1 MAKNHQTSESFQRSD
16 MEKKLNEFMTK
27 KFSKIDSISKTN
39 QRKYIKTISRNTVD
53 NIERWLSLKIP
64 TELRNSIFDYIKNE
78 NWHEILESFNDEI
91 SYDTSHIRAKM
102 TSSLSSRHILSDLQ
116 KLSTSSFPDNVI
128 QGTSTFN
135 QITLLGIAVGIA
147 NHAKKSGYKIIVIG
161 FDNRVQS
168 KLFAT
173 IVSDLFLSYGF
184 KTNIF
189 NNLCSTPE
197 LAFSVKKLNADLG
210 IMITASHN
218 DKRFNGIKIISKSS
232 GPPNQKEKKKIN
244 NNIIISQ
251 KNLGAAYNFFK
262 TESGINN
269 SMLTKHSSIKK
280 KSNLI
285 KISNQKITDE
295 FIRYIIKFI
304 SNQSTIRRNIKNL
317 KIGFSAIHGTGYKP
331 ASKLF
336 KKLGIRKPMFISSMI
351 KPDSLFPL
359 FETDQILEP
368 GHDIVY
374 EKIIDEFIKEY
385 GKKQLENL
393 DALLFT
399 DPDSDRIGMICQT
412 PKNEQK
418 VFGKYR
424 FVTGN
429 ELWTVVIWFYLQN
442 LFTKHNLSLNT
453 KNNLFVVKSFVT
465 SDSIKAVCKKF
476 HIKCIDGNVG
486 FPELTNL
493 VQKNL
498 KKNLVNIGIFEESNG
513 FTIAGNPNFKSNILS
528 HILEK
533 DGFLGIVKII
543 ELLAYAKS
551 KNSTFLDILN
561 QLYTKH
567 EIGYFHN
574 FRSQIPENGYFD
586 SVFENPEKDQILLN
600 VEKFTKIAERYS
612 KTKTPLKLGN
622 LSISKVKKYPIAKN
636 MHNTQNKF
644 PFEGIRFFFN
654 SSENHLTIRSSS
666 TESKIRLFIQLKIIP
681 EGRNL
686 LKTKCD
692 AEKISKKI
700 IRDFKK
706 ILQN

>member
-1 MAKNHQTSESFQRSD
+1 MVKKYEMFEPFQRNYI
-16 MEKKLNEFMTK
+16 EKKIIKFLTK
-27 KFSKIDSISKTN
+27 KFSNFHFISNNNKK
-39 QRKYIKTISRNTVD
+39 KYIKSLSIDTASNIEKWLSCDIPMGFRNT
-53 NIERWLSLKIP
+53 I
-64 TELRNSIFDYIKNE
+64 LRSMKNNE
-78 NWHEILESFNDEI
+78 WYEILESFNNEI
-91 SYDTSHIRAKM
+91 FYGTSSIRAKM
-102 TSSLSSRHILSDLQ
+102 VCSLESNQTLKDLKKLSS
-116 KLSTSSFPDNVI
+116 SSFCDDVL
-128 QGTSTFN
+128 QGTNTFN
-135 QITLLGIAVGIA
+135 PVTLLIFAIGLA
-147 NHAKKSGYKIIVIG
+147 NHSKKSRYKRIVIG
-161 FDNRVQS
+161 YDNRIQS
-168 KLFAT
+168 KSFAT
-173 IVSDLFLSYGF
+173 MLCDFFLTFGFRTYLFDHM
-184 KTNIF
+184 
-189 NNLCSTPE
+189 CSSPE
-197 LAFSVKKLNADLG
+197 LVFSIKKLGADLG
-210 IMITASHN
+210 VMITASHN
-218 DKRFNGIKIISKSS
+218 DKRFNGIKVFTKF
-232 GPPNQKEKKKIN
+232 GGQPTYKEKNQIVHAIGN
-244 NNIIISQ
+244 NY
-251 KNLGAAYNFFK
+251 KRNL
-262 TESGINN
+262 E
-269 SMLTKHSSIKK
+269 L
-280 KSNLI
+280 
-285 KISNQKITDE
+285 ISNFLKTREQEKHKLHSNH
-295 FIRYIIKFI
+295 IRINSEEISTKYIEYLFNFI
-304 SNQSTIRRNIKNL
+304 SDIPIVKKNSKKL
-317 KIGFSAIHGTGYKP
+317 KIGFCSINGTGYKP
-331 ASKLF
+331 ASKLL
-336 KKLGIRKPMFISSMI
+336 KKLGISPLYIHSMI
-351 KPDSLFPL
+351 RPDPL
-359 FETDQILEP
+359 FSSFKSNQTLEP
-368 GHDIVY
+368 SNSIVY
-374 EKIIDEFIKEY
+374 QKIISEFVKEY
-385 GKKQLENL
+385 GKKKLETL
-393 DALLFT
+393 DAILFT

-486 FPELTNL
+486 FSELTNL

-498 KKNLVNIGIFEESNG
+498 KKNLVNIGKFEESNG

-543 ELLAYAKS
+543 ELLVYAKS

-622 LSISKVKKYPIAKN
+622 LSISKVKKYPIVKN

>member
-1 MAKNHQTSESFQRSD
+1 MVKKYEVFEPFQRNYV
-16 MEKKLNEFMTK
+16 EKKIIKFLTE
-27 KFSKIDSISKTN
+27 KFSNFHYISNNNKK
-39 QRKYIKTISRNTVD
+39 KYIKSLSIDTASNIEKWLSCDIPMGFRNT
-53 NIERWLSLKIP
+53 I
-64 TELRNSIFDYIKNE
+64 LRSMKNNE
-78 NWHEILESFNDEI
+78 WYEILESFNNEI
-91 SYDTSHIRAKM
+91 FYGTSSIRAKM
-102 TSSLSSRHILSDLQ
+102 VCSLESNQTLKDLKKLSS
-116 KLSTSSFPDNVI
+116 SSFCDDVL
-128 QGTSTFN
+128 QGTNTFN
-135 QITLLGIAVGIA
+135 PVTLLIFAIGLA
-147 NHAKKSGYKIIVIG
+147 NHSKKSRYKRIVIG
-161 FDNRVQS
+161 YDNRIQS
-168 KLFAT
+168 KSFAT
-173 IVSDLFLSYGF
+173 MLCDFFLTFGFRTYLFDHM
-184 KTNIF
+184 
-189 NNLCSTPE
+189 CSSPE
-197 LAFSVKKLNADLG
+197 LVFSIKKLGADLG
-210 IMITASHN
+210 VMITASHN
-218 DKRFNGIKIISKSS
+218 DKRFNGIKVFTKF
-232 GPPNQKEKKKIN
+232 GGQPTYKEKNQIVHAIGN
-244 NNIIISQ
+244 NY
-251 KNLGAAYNFFK
+251 KRNL
-262 TESGINN
+262 E
-269 SMLTKHSSIKK
+269 L
-280 KSNLI
+280 
-285 KISNQKITDE
+285 ISNFLKTREQEKHKLHSNH
-295 FIRYIIKFI
+295 IRINSEEISTKYIEYLFNFI
-304 SNQSTIRRNIKNL
+304 SDIPIVKKNSKKL
-317 KIGFSAIHGTGYKP
+317 KIGFCSINGTGYKP
-331 ASKLF
+331 ASKLL
-336 KKLGIRKPMFISSMI
+336 KKLGISPLYIHSMI
-351 KPDSLFPL
+351 RPDPL
-359 FETDQILEP
+359 FSSFKSNQTLEP
-368 GHDIVY
+368 SNSIVY
-374 EKIIDEFIKEY
+374 QKIISEFVKEY
-385 GKKQLENL
+385 GKKKLETL
-393 DALLFT
+393 DAILFT

-498 KKNLVNIGIFEESNG
+498 KKNLVNIGKFEESNG

-622 LSISKVKKYPIAKN
+622 LSISKVKKYPIVKN

>member
-1 MAKNHQTSESFQRSD
+1 MFEPFQRNYI
-16 MEKKLNEFMTK
+16 EKKIIKFLTE
-27 KFSKIDSISKTN
+27 KFSNFHYISNNNKK
-39 QRKYIKTISRNTVD
+39 KYIKSLSIDTASNIEKWLSCDIPMGFRNT
-53 NIERWLSLKIP
+53 I
-64 TELRNSIFDYIKNE
+64 LRSMKNNE
-78 NWHEILESFNDEI
+78 WYEILESFNNEI
-91 SYDTSHIRAKM
+91 FYGTSSIRAKM
-102 TSSLSSRHILSDLQ
+102 VCSLESNQTLKDLKKLSS
-116 KLSTSSFPDNVI
+116 SSFCDDVL
-128 QGTSTFN
+128 QGTNTFN
-135 QITLLGIAVGIA
+135 PVTLLIFAIGLA
-147 NHAKKSGYKIIVIG
+147 NHSKKSRYKRIVIG
-161 FDNRVQS
+161 YDNRIQS
-168 KLFAT
+168 KSFAT
-173 IVSDLFLSYGF
+173 MLCDFFLTFGFRTYLFDHM
-184 KTNIF
+184 
-189 NNLCSTPE
+189 CSSPE
-197 LAFSVKKLNADLG
+197 LVFSIKKLGADLG
-210 IMITASHN
+210 VMITASHN
-218 DKRFNGIKIISKSS
+218 DKRFNGIKVFTKF
-232 GPPNQKEKKKIN
+232 GGQPTYKEKNQIVHAIGN
-244 NNIIISQ
+244 NY
-251 KNLGAAYNFFK
+251 KRNL
-262 TESGINN
+262 E
-269 SMLTKHSSIKK
+269 L
-280 KSNLI
+280 
-285 KISNQKITDE
+285 ISNFLKTREQEKHKLHSNH
-295 FIRYIIKFI
+295 IRINSEEISTKYIEYLFNFI
-304 SNQSTIRRNIKNL
+304 SDIPIVKKNSKKL
-317 KIGFSAIHGTGYKP
+317 KIGFCSINGTGYKP
-331 ASKLF
+331 ASKLL
-336 KKLGIRKPMFISSMI
+336 KKLGISPLYIHSMI
-351 KPDSLFPL
+351 RPDPL
-359 FETDQILEP
+359 FSSFKSNQTLEP
-368 GHDIVY
+368 SNSIVY
-374 EKIIDEFIKEY
+374 QKIISEFVKEY
-385 GKKQLENL
+385 GKKKLETL
-393 DALLFT
+393 DAILFT

-486 FPELTNL
+486 FSELTNL

-498 KKNLVNIGIFEESNG
+498 KKNLVNIGKFEESNG

-543 ELLAYAKS
+543 ELLVYAKS

-622 LSISKVKKYPIAKN
+622 LSISKVKKYPIVKN

>member
-1 MAKNHQTSESFQRSD
+1 MFEPFQRNYI
-16 MEKKLNEFMTK
+16 EKKIIKFLTE
-27 KFSKIDSISKTN
+27 KFSNFHYISNNNKK
-39 QRKYIKTISRNTVD
+39 KYIKSLSIDTASNIEKWLSCDIPMGFRNT
-53 NIERWLSLKIP
+53 I
-64 TELRNSIFDYIKNE
+64 LRSMKNNE
-78 NWHEILESFNDEI
+78 WYEILESFNNEI
-91 SYDTSHIRAKM
+91 FYGTSSIRAKM
-102 TSSLSSRHILSDLQ
+102 VCSLESNQTLKDLKKLSS
-116 KLSTSSFPDNVI
+116 SSFCDDVL
-128 QGTSTFN
+128 QGTNTFN
-135 QITLLGIAVGIA
+135 PVTLLIFAIGLA
-147 NHAKKSGYKIIVIG
+147 NHSKKSRYKRIVIG
-161 FDNRVQS
+161 YDNRIQS
-168 KLFAT
+168 KSFAT
-173 IVSDLFLSYGF
+173 MLCDFFLTFGFRTYLFDHM
-184 KTNIF
+184 
-189 NNLCSTPE
+189 CSSPE
-197 LAFSVKKLNADLG
+197 LVFSIKKLGADLG
-210 IMITASHN
+210 VMITASHN
-218 DKRFNGIKIISKSS
+218 DKRFNGIKVFTKF
-232 GPPNQKEKKKIN
+232 GGQPTYKEKNQILRAIGN
-244 NNIIISQ
+244 NY
-251 KNLGAAYNFFK
+251 KRNL
-262 TESGINN
+262 E
-269 SMLTKHSSIKK
+269 L
-280 KSNLI
+280 
-285 KISNQKITDE
+285 ISNFLKTREQEKHKLHSNH
-295 FIRYIIKFI
+295 IRINSEEISTKYIEYLFNFI
-304 SNQSTIRRNIKNL
+304 SDIPIVKKNSKKL
-317 KIGFSAIHGTGYKP
+317 KIGFCSINGTGYKP
-331 ASKLF
+331 ASKLL
-336 KKLGIRKPMFISSMI
+336 KKLGISPLYIHSMI
-351 KPDSLFPL
+351 RPDPL
-359 FETDQILEP
+359 FSSFKSNQTLEP
-368 GHDIVY
+368 SNSIVY
-374 EKIIDEFIKEY
+374 QKIISEFVKEY
-385 GKKQLENL
+385 GKKKLETL
-393 DALLFT
+393 DAILFT

-486 FPELTNL
+486 FSELTNL
-493 VQKNL
+493 DQKNL
-498 KKNLVNIGIFEESNG
+498 KKNLVNIGKFEESNG
-513 FTIAGNPNFKSNILS
+513 FTIAGNPNFKPNILS

-543 ELLAYAKS
+543 ELLVYAKS

-622 LSISKVKKYPIAKN
+622 LSISKVKKYPIVKN

>member
-1 MAKNHQTSESFQRSD
+1 MVKKYEMFEPFQRNYI
-16 MEKKLNEFMTK
+16 EKKIIKFLTE
-27 KFSKIDSISKTN
+27 KFSNFHYISNNNKK
-39 QRKYIKTISRNTVD
+39 KYIKSLSIDTASNIEKWLSCDIPMGFRNT
-53 NIERWLSLKIP
+53 I
-64 TELRNSIFDYIKNE
+64 LRSMKNNE
-78 NWHEILESFNDEI
+78 WYEILESFNNEI
-91 SYDTSHIRAKM
+91 FYGTSSIRAKM
-102 TSSLSSRHILSDLQ
+102 VCSLESNQTLKDLKKLSS
-116 KLSTSSFPDNVI
+116 SSFCDDVL
-128 QGTSTFN
+128 QGTNTFN
-135 QITLLGIAVGIA
+135 PVTLLIFAIGLA
-147 NHAKKSGYKIIVIG
+147 NHSKKSRYKRIVIG
-161 FDNRVQS
+161 YDNRIQS
-168 KLFAT
+168 KSFAT
-173 IVSDLFLSYGF
+173 MLCDFFLTFGFRTYLFDHM
-184 KTNIF
+184 
-189 NNLCSTPE
+189 CSSPE
-197 LAFSVKKLNADLG
+197 LIFSIKKLGADLG
-210 IMITASHN
+210 VMITASHN
-218 DKRFNGIKIISKSS
+218 DKRFNGIKVFTKF
-232 GPPNQKEKKKIN
+232 GRQPAYKEKNQIVHAIGN
-244 NNIIISQ
+244 NY
-251 KNLGAAYNFFK
+251 KRNL
-262 TESGINN
+262 E
-269 SMLTKHSSIKK
+269 L
-280 KSNLI
+280 
-285 KISNQKITDE
+285 ISNFLKTREQEKHKLHSNH
-295 FIRYIIKFI
+295 IRINSEEISTKYIEYLFNFI
-304 SNQSTIRRNIKNL
+304 SDIPIVKKNSKKL
-317 KIGFSAIHGTGYKP
+317 KIGFCSINGTGYKP
-331 ASKLF
+331 ASKLL
-336 KKLGIRKPMFISSMI
+336 KKLGISPLYIHSMI
-351 KPDSLFPL
+351 RPDPL
-359 FETDQILEP
+359 FSSFKSNQTLEP
-368 GHDIVY
+368 SNSIVY
-374 EKIIDEFIKEY
+374 QKIISEFVKEY
-385 GKKQLENL
+385 GKKKLETL
-393 DALLFT
+393 DAILFT

-543 ELLAYAKS
+543 ELLVYAKS

-622 LSISKVKKYPIAKN
+622 LSISKVKKYPIVKN

>member
-1 MAKNHQTSESFQRSD
+1 MVKKYEMFEPFQRNYI
-16 MEKKLNEFMTK
+16 EKKIIKFLTE
-27 KFSKIDSISKTN
+27 KFSNFHYISNNNKK
-39 QRKYIKTISRNTVD
+39 KYIKSLSIDTASNIEKWLSCDIPMGFRNT
-53 NIERWLSLKIP
+53 I
-64 TELRNSIFDYIKNE
+64 LRSMKNNE
-78 NWHEILESFNDEI
+78 WYEILESFNNEI
-91 SYDTSHIRAKM
+91 FYGTSSIRAKM
-102 TSSLSSRHILSDLQ
+102 VCSLESNQTLKDLKKLSS
-116 KLSTSSFPDNVI
+116 SSFCDDVL
-128 QGTSTFN
+128 QGTNTFN
-135 QITLLGIAVGIA
+135 PVTLLIFAIGLA
-147 NHAKKSGYKIIVIG
+147 NHSKKSRYKRIVIG
-161 FDNRVQS
+161 YDNRIQS
-168 KLFAT
+168 KSFAT
-173 IVSDLFLSYGF
+173 MLCDFFLTFGFRTYLFDHM
-184 KTNIF
+184 
-189 NNLCSTPE
+189 CSSPE
-197 LAFSVKKLNADLG
+197 LVFSIKKLGADLG
-210 IMITASHN
+210 VMITASHN
-218 DKRFNGIKIISKSS
+218 DKRFNGIKVFTKF
-232 GPPNQKEKKKIN
+232 GGQPTYKEKNQIVHAIGN
-244 NNIIISQ
+244 NY
-251 KNLGAAYNFFK
+251 KRNL
-262 TESGINN
+262 E
-269 SMLTKHSSIKK
+269 L
-280 KSNLI
+280 
-285 KISNQKITDE
+285 ISNFLKTREQEKHKLHSNH
-295 FIRYIIKFI
+295 IRINSEEISTKYIEYLFNFI
-304 SNQSTIRRNIKNL
+304 SDIPIVKKNSKKL
-317 KIGFSAIHGTGYKP
+317 KIGFCSINGTGYKP
-331 ASKLF
+331 ASKLL
-336 KKLGIRKPMFISSMI
+336 KKLGISPLYIHSMI
-351 KPDSLFPL
+351 RPDPL
-359 FETDQILEP
+359 FSSFKSNQILEP
-368 GHDIVY
+368 SNSIVY
-374 EKIIDEFIKEY
+374 QKIISEFVKEY
-385 GKKQLENL
+385 GKKKLETL
-393 DALLFT
+393 DAILFT

-486 FPELTNL
+486 FSELTNL

-513 FTIAGNPNFKSNILS
+513 FTIAGNPNFKPNILS

-543 ELLAYAKS
+543 ELLVYAKS

-622 LSISKVKKYPIAKN
+622 LSISKVKKYPIVKN

>member
-1 MAKNHQTSESFQRSD
+1 MVKKYEMFEPFQRNYI
-16 MEKKLNEFMTK
+16 EKKIIEFLTE
-27 KFSKIDSISKTN
+27 KFSNFHYISNNNKK
-39 QRKYIKTISRNTVD
+39 KYIKSLSIDTASNIEKWLSCDIPMGFRNT
-53 NIERWLSLKIP
+53 I
-64 TELRNSIFDYIKNE
+64 LRSMKNNE
-78 NWHEILESFNDEI
+78 WYEILESFNNEI
-91 SYDTSHIRAKM
+91 FYGTSSIRAKM
-102 TSSLSSRHILSDLQ
+102 VCSLESNQTLKDLKKLSS
-116 KLSTSSFPDNVI
+116 SSFCDDVL
-128 QGTSTFN
+128 QGTNTFN
-135 QITLLGIAVGIA
+135 PVTLLIFAIGLA
-147 NHAKKSGYKIIVIG
+147 NHSKKSRYKRIVIG
-161 FDNRVQS
+161 YDNRIQS
-168 KLFAT
+168 KSFAT
-173 IVSDLFLSYGF
+173 MLCDFFLTFGFRTYLFDHM
-184 KTNIF
+184 
-189 NNLCSTPE
+189 CSSPE
-197 LAFSVKKLNADLG
+197 LVFSIKKLGADLG
-210 IMITASHN
+210 VMITASHN
-218 DKRFNGIKIISKSS
+218 DKRFNGIKVFTKF
-232 GPPNQKEKKKIN
+232 GGQPTYKEKNQIVHAIGN
-244 NNIIISQ
+244 NY
-251 KNLGAAYNFFK
+251 KRNL
-262 TESGINN
+262 E
-269 SMLTKHSSIKK
+269 L
-280 KSNLI
+280 
-285 KISNQKITDE
+285 ISNFLKTREQEKHKLHSNH
-295 FIRYIIKFI
+295 IRINSEEISTKYIEYLFNFI
-304 SNQSTIRRNIKNL
+304 SDIPIVKKNSKKL
-317 KIGFSAIHGTGYKP
+317 KIGFCSINGTGYKP
-331 ASKLF
+331 ASKLL
-336 KKLGIRKPMFISSMI
+336 KKLGISPLYIHSMI
-351 KPDSLFPL
+351 RPDPL
-359 FETDQILEP
+359 FSSFKSNQTLEP
-368 GHDIVY
+368 SNSIVY
-374 EKIIDEFIKEY
+374 QKIISEFVKEY
-385 GKKQLENL
+385 GKKKLETL
-393 DALLFT
+393 DAILFT

-486 FPELTNL
+486 FSELTNL

-498 KKNLVNIGIFEESNG
+498 KKNLVNIGKFEESNG

-543 ELLAYAKS
+543 ELLVYAKS

-622 LSISKVKKYPIAKN
+622 LSISKVKKYPIVKN

>member
-1 MAKNHQTSESFQRSD
+1 MVKKYEMFEPFQRNYI
-16 MEKKLNEFMTK
+16 EKKIIEFLTE
-27 KFSKIDSISKTN
+27 KFSNFHYISNNNKK
-39 QRKYIKTISRNTVD
+39 KYIKSLSIDTASNIEKWLSCDIPMGFRNT
-53 NIERWLSLKIP
+53 I
-64 TELRNSIFDYIKNE
+64 LRSMKNNE
-78 NWHEILESFNDEI
+78 WYEILESFNNEI
-91 SYDTSHIRAKM
+91 FYGTSSIRAKM
-102 TSSLSSRHILSDLQ
+102 VCSLESNQTLKDLKKLSS
-116 KLSTSSFPDNVI
+116 SSFCDDVL
-128 QGTSTFN
+128 QGTNTFN
-135 QITLLGIAVGIA
+135 PVTLLIFAIGLA
-147 NHAKKSGYKIIVIG
+147 NYSKKSRYKRIVIG
-161 FDNRVQS
+161 YDNRIQS
-168 KLFAT
+168 KSFAT
-173 IVSDLFLSYGF
+173 MLCDFFLTFGFRTYLFDHM
-184 KTNIF
+184 
-189 NNLCSTPE
+189 CSSPE
-197 LAFSVKKLNADLG
+197 LVFSIKKLGADLG
-210 IMITASHN
+210 VMITASHN
-218 DKRFNGIKIISKSS
+218 DKRFNGIKVFTKF
-232 GPPNQKEKKKIN
+232 GGQPTYKEKNQIVHAIGN
-244 NNIIISQ
+244 NY
-251 KNLGAAYNFFK
+251 KRNL
-262 TESGINN
+262 E
-269 SMLTKHSSIKK
+269 L
-280 KSNLI
+280 
-285 KISNQKITDE
+285 ISNFLKTREQEKHKLHSNH
-295 FIRYIIKFI
+295 IRINSEEISTKYIEYLFNFI
-304 SNQSTIRRNIKNL
+304 SDIPIVKKNSKKL
-317 KIGFSAIHGTGYKP
+317 KIGFCSINGTGYKP
-331 ASKLF
+331 ASKLL
-336 KKLGIRKPMFISSMI
+336 KKLGISPLYIHSMI
-351 KPDSLFPL
+351 RPDPL
-359 FETDQILEP
+359 FSSFKSNQTLEP
-368 GHDIVY
+368 SNSIVY
-374 EKIIDEFIKEY
+374 QKIISEFVKEY
-385 GKKQLENL
+385 GKKKLETL
-393 DALLFT
+393 DAILFT

-486 FPELTNL
+486 FSELTNL

-498 KKNLVNIGIFEESNG
+498 KKNLVNIGKFEESNG

-543 ELLAYAKS
+543 ELLVYAKS

-622 LSISKVKKYPIAKN
+622 LSISKVKKYPIVKN

>member
-1 MAKNHQTSESFQRSD
+1 MVKKYEMFEPFQRNYI
-16 MEKKLNEFMTK
+16 EKKIIKFLTE
-27 KFSKIDSISKTN
+27 KFSNFHYISNNNKK
-39 QRKYIKTISRNTVD
+39 KYIKSLSIDTASNIEKWLSCDIPMGFRNT
-53 NIERWLSLKIP
+53 I
-64 TELRNSIFDYIKNE
+64 LRSMKNNE
-78 NWHEILESFNDEI
+78 WYEILESFNNEI
-91 SYDTSHIRAKM
+91 FYGTSSIRAKM
-102 TSSLSSRHILSDLQ
+102 VCSLESNQTLKDLKKLSS
-116 KLSTSSFPDNVI
+116 SSFCDDVL
-128 QGTSTFN
+128 QGTNTFN
-135 QITLLGIAVGIA
+135 PVTLLIFAIGLA
-147 NHAKKSGYKIIVIG
+147 NHSKKSRYKRIVIG
-161 FDNRVQS
+161 YDNRIQS
-168 KLFAT
+168 KSFAT
-173 IVSDLFLSYGF
+173 MLCDFFLTFGFRTYLFDHM
-184 KTNIF
+184 
-189 NNLCSTPE
+189 CSSPE
-197 LAFSVKKLNADLG
+197 LVFSIKKLGADLG
-210 IMITASHN
+210 VMITASHN
-218 DKRFNGIKIISKSS
+218 DKRFNGIKVFTKF
-232 GPPNQKEKKKIN
+232 GGQPTYKEKNQIVHAIGN
-244 NNIIISQ
+244 NY
-251 KNLGAAYNFFK
+251 KRNL
-262 TESGINN
+262 E
-269 SMLTKHSSIKK
+269 L
-280 KSNLI
+280 
-285 KISNQKITDE
+285 ISNFLKTREQEKHKLHSNH
-295 FIRYIIKFI
+295 IRINSEEISTKYIEYLFNFI
-304 SNQSTIRRNIKNL
+304 SDIPIVKKNSKKL
-317 KIGFSAIHGTGYKP
+317 KIGFCSINGTGYKP
-331 ASKLF
+331 ASKLL
-336 KKLGIRKPMFISSMI
+336 KKLGISPLYIHSMI
-351 KPDSLFPL
+351 RPDPL
-359 FETDQILEP
+359 FSSFKSNQTLEP
-368 GHDIVY
+368 SNSIVY
-374 EKIIDEFIKEY
+374 QKIISEFVKEY
-385 GKKQLENL
+385 GKKKLETL
-393 DALLFT
+393 DAILFT

-486 FPELTNL
+486 FSELTNL

-622 LSISKVKKYPIAKN
+622 LSISKVKKYPIVKN

>member
-1 MAKNHQTSESFQRSD
+1 MVKKYEMFEPFQRNYI
-16 MEKKLNEFMTK
+16 EKKIIEFLTE
-27 KFSKIDSISKTN
+27 KFSNFHYISNNNKK
-39 QRKYIKTISRNTVD
+39 KYIKSLSIDTASNIEKWLSCDIPMGFRNT
-53 NIERWLSLKIP
+53 I
-64 TELRNSIFDYIKNE
+64 LRSMKNNE
-78 NWHEILESFNDEI
+78 WYEILESFNNEI
-91 SYDTSHIRAKM
+91 FYGTSSIRAKM
-102 TSSLSSRHILSDLQ
+102 VCSLESNQTLKDLKKLSS
-116 KLSTSSFPDNVI
+116 SSFCDDVL
-128 QGTSTFN
+128 QGTNTFN
-135 QITLLGIAVGIA
+135 PVTLLIFAIGLA
-147 NHAKKSGYKIIVIG
+147 NHSKKSRYKRIVIG
-161 FDNRVQS
+161 YDNRIQS
-168 KLFAT
+168 KSFAT
-173 IVSDLFLSYGF
+173 MLCDFFLTFGFRTYLFDHM
-184 KTNIF
+184 
-189 NNLCSTPE
+189 CSSPE
-197 LAFSVKKLNADLG
+197 LVFSIKKLGADLG
-210 IMITASHN
+210 VMITASHN
-218 DKRFNGIKIISKSS
+218 DKRFNGIKVFTKF
-232 GPPNQKEKKKIN
+232 GGQPTYKEKNQIVHAIGN
-244 NNIIISQ
+244 NY
-251 KNLGAAYNFFK
+251 KRNL
-262 TESGINN
+262 E
-269 SMLTKHSSIKK
+269 L
-280 KSNLI
+280 
-285 KISNQKITDE
+285 ISNFLKTREQEKHKLHSNH
-295 FIRYIIKFI
+295 IRINSEEISTKYIEYLFNFI
-304 SNQSTIRRNIKNL
+304 SDIPIVKKNSKKL
-317 KIGFSAIHGTGYKP
+317 KIGFCSINGTGYKP
-331 ASKLF
+331 ASKLL
-336 KKLGIRKPMFISSMI
+336 KKLGISPLYIHSMI
-351 KPDSLFPL
+351 RPDPL
-359 FETDQILEP
+359 FSSFKSNQTLEP
-368 GHDIVY
+368 SNSIVY
-374 EKIIDEFIKEY
+374 QKIISEFVKEY
-385 GKKQLENL
+385 GKKKLETL
-393 DALLFT
+393 DAILFT

-486 FPELTNL
+486 FSELTNL

-543 ELLAYAKS
+543 ELLVYAKS

-622 LSISKVKKYPIAKN
+622 LSISKVKKYPIVKN

>member
-1 MAKNHQTSESFQRSD
+1 MVKKYEMFEPFQRNYI
-16 MEKKLNEFMTK
+16 EKKIIKFLTE
-27 KFSKIDSISKTN
+27 KFSNFHYISNNNKK
-39 QRKYIKTISRNTVD
+39 KYIKSLSIDTASNIEKWLSCDIPMGFRNT
-53 NIERWLSLKIP
+53 I
-64 TELRNSIFDYIKNE
+64 LRSMKNNE
-78 NWHEILESFNDEI
+78 WYEILESFNNEI
-91 SYDTSHIRAKM
+91 FYGTSSIRAKM
-102 TSSLSSRHILSDLQ
+102 VCSLESNRTLKDLKKLSS
-116 KLSTSSFPDNVI
+116 SSFCDDVL
-128 QGTSTFN
+128 QGTNTFN
-135 QITLLGIAVGIA
+135 PVTLLIFAIGLA
-147 NHAKKSGYKIIVIG
+147 NYSKKSRYKRIVIG
-161 FDNRVQS
+161 YDNRIQS
-168 KLFAT
+168 KSFAT
-173 IVSDLFLSYGF
+173 MLCDFFLTFGFRTYLFDHM
-184 KTNIF
+184 
-189 NNLCSTPE
+189 CSSPE
-197 LAFSVKKLNADLG
+197 LVFSIKKLGADLG
-210 IMITASHN
+210 VMITASHN
-218 DKRFNGIKIISKSS
+218 DKRFNGIKVFTKF
-232 GPPNQKEKKKIN
+232 GGQPTYKEKNQIVHAIGN
-244 NNIIISQ
+244 NY
-251 KNLGAAYNFFK
+251 KRNL
-262 TESGINN
+262 E
-269 SMLTKHSSIKK
+269 L
-280 KSNLI
+280 
-285 KISNQKITDE
+285 ISNFLKTREQEKHKLHSNH
-295 FIRYIIKFI
+295 IRINSEEISTKYIEYLFNFI
-304 SNQSTIRRNIKNL
+304 SDIPIVKKNSKKL
-317 KIGFSAIHGTGYKP
+317 KIGFCSINGTGYKP
-331 ASKLF
+331 ASKLL
-336 KKLGIRKPMFISSMI
+336 KKLGISPLYIHSMI
-351 KPDSLFPL
+351 RPDPL
-359 FETDQILEP
+359 FSSFKSNQTLEP
-368 GHDIVY
+368 SNSIVY
-374 EKIIDEFIKEY
+374 QKIISEFVKEY
-385 GKKQLENL
+385 GKKKLETL
-393 DALLFT
+393 DAILFT

-442 LFTKHNLSLNT
+442 LFTKHNLSLST

-486 FPELTNL
+486 FSELTNL

-498 KKNLVNIGIFEESNG
+498 KKNLVNIGKFEESNG

-543 ELLAYAKS
+543 ELLVYAKS

-622 LSISKVKKYPIAKN
+622 LSISKVKKYPIVKN

>member
-1 MAKNHQTSESFQRSD
+1 MVKKYEMFEPFQRNYI
-16 MEKKLNEFMTK
+16 EKKIIEFLTE
-27 KFSKIDSISKTN
+27 KFSNFHYISNNNKK
-39 QRKYIKTISRNTVD
+39 KYIKSLSIDTASNIEKWLSCDIPMGFRNT
-53 NIERWLSLKIP
+53 I
-64 TELRNSIFDYIKNE
+64 LRSMKNNE
-78 NWHEILESFNDEI
+78 WYEILESFNNEI
-91 SYDTSHIRAKM
+91 FYGTSSIRAKM
-102 TSSLSSRHILSDLQ
+102 VCSLESNQTLKDLKKLSS
-116 KLSTSSFPDNVI
+116 SSFCDDVL
-128 QGTSTFN
+128 QGTNTFN
-135 QITLLGIAVGIA
+135 PVTLLIFAIGLA
-147 NHAKKSGYKIIVIG
+147 NHSKKSRYKRIVIG
-161 FDNRVQS
+161 YDNRIQS
-168 KLFAT
+168 KSFAT
-173 IVSDLFLSYGF
+173 MLCDFFLTFGFRTYLFDHM
-184 KTNIF
+184 
-189 NNLCSTPE
+189 CSSPE
-197 LAFSVKKLNADLG
+197 LVFSIKKLGADLG
-210 IMITASHN
+210 VMITASHN
-218 DKRFNGIKIISKSS
+218 DKRFNGIKVFTKF
-232 GPPNQKEKKKIN
+232 GGQPTYKEKNQIVHAIGN
-244 NNIIISQ
+244 NY
-251 KNLGAAYNFFK
+251 KRNL
-262 TESGINN
+262 E
-269 SMLTKHSSIKK
+269 L
-280 KSNLI
+280 
-285 KISNQKITDE
+285 ISNFLKTREQEKHKLHSNH
-295 FIRYIIKFI
+295 IRINSEEISTKYIEYLFNFI
-304 SNQSTIRRNIKNL
+304 SDIPIVKKNSKKL
-317 KIGFSAIHGTGYKP
+317 KIGFCSINGTGYKP
-331 ASKLF
+331 ASKLL
-336 KKLGIRKPMFISSMI
+336 KKLGISPLYIHSMI
-351 KPDSLFPL
+351 RPDPL
-359 FETDQILEP
+359 FSSFKSNQTLEP
-368 GHDIVY
+368 SNSIVY
-374 EKIIDEFIKEY
+374 QKIISEFVKEY
-385 GKKQLENL
+385 GKKKLETL
-393 DALLFT
+393 DAILFT

-486 FPELTNL
+486 FSELTNL

-498 KKNLVNIGIFEESNG
+498 KKNLINIGKFEESNG

-543 ELLAYAKS
+543 ELLVYAKS

-622 LSISKVKKYPIAKN
+622 LSISKVKKYPIVKN

>member
-1 MAKNHQTSESFQRSD
+1 M
-16 MEKKLNEFMTK
+16 
-27 KFSKIDSISKTN
+27 
-39 QRKYIKTISRNTVD
+39 
-53 NIERWLSLKIP
+53 
-64 TELRNSIFDYIKNE
+64 
-78 NWHEILESFNDEI
+78 
-91 SYDTSHIRAKM
+91 
-102 TSSLSSRHILSDLQ
+102 
-116 KLSTSSFPDNVI
+116 
-128 QGTSTFN
+128 
-135 QITLLGIAVGIA
+135 
-147 NHAKKSGYKIIVIG
+147 
-161 FDNRVQS
+161 
-168 KLFAT
+168 
-173 IVSDLFLSYGF
+173 
-184 KTNIF
+184 
-189 NNLCSTPE
+189 
-197 LAFSVKKLNADLG
+197 
-210 IMITASHN
+210 
-218 DKRFNGIKIISKSS
+218 
-232 GPPNQKEKKKIN
+232 
-244 NNIIISQ
+244 
-251 KNLGAAYNFFK
+251 
-262 TESGINN
+262 
-269 SMLTKHSSIKK
+269 
-280 KSNLI
+280 
-285 KISNQKITDE
+285 
-295 FIRYIIKFI
+295 
-304 SNQSTIRRNIKNL
+304 
-317 KIGFSAIHGTGYKP
+317 
-331 ASKLF
+331 
-336 KKLGIRKPMFISSMI
+336 
-351 KPDSLFPL
+351 
-359 FETDQILEP
+359 
-368 GHDIVY
+368 
-374 EKIIDEFIKEY
+374 
-385 GKKQLENL
+385 
-393 DALLFT
+393 
-399 DPDSDRIGMICQT
+399 
-412 PKNEQK
+412 
-418 VFGKYR
+418 
-424 FVTGN
+424 
-429 ELWTVVIWFYLQN
+429 
-442 LFTKHNLSLNT
+442 NT

-486 FPELTNL
+486 FSELTNL

-498 KKNLVNIGIFEESNG
+498 KKNLVNIGKFEESNG

-543 ELLAYAKS
+543 ELLVYAKS

-622 LSISKVKKYPIAKN
+622 LSISKVKKYPIVKN

>member
-1 MAKNHQTSESFQRSD
+1 MVKKYEMFEPFQRNYI
-16 MEKKLNEFMTK
+16 EKKIIKFLTE
-27 KFSKIDSISKTN
+27 KFSNFHYISNNNKK
-39 QRKYIKTISRNTVD
+39 KYIKSLSIDTASNIEKWLSCDIPMGFRNT
-53 NIERWLSLKIP
+53 I
-64 TELRNSIFDYIKNE
+64 LRSMKNNE
-78 NWHEILESFNDEI
+78 WYEILESFNNEI
-91 SYDTSHIRAKM
+91 FYGTSSIRAKM
-102 TSSLSSRHILSDLQ
+102 VCSLESNQTLKDLKKLSS
-116 KLSTSSFPDNVI
+116 SSFCDDVL
-128 QGTSTFN
+128 QGTNTFN
-135 QITLLGIAVGIA
+135 PVTLLIFAIGLA
-147 NHAKKSGYKIIVIG
+147 NHSKKSRYKRIVIG
-161 FDNRVQS
+161 YDNRIQS
-168 KLFAT
+168 KSFAT
-173 IVSDLFLSYGF
+173 MLCDFFLTFGFRTYLFDHM
-184 KTNIF
+184 
-189 NNLCSTPE
+189 CSSPE
-197 LAFSVKKLNADLG
+197 LVFSIKKLGADLG
-210 IMITASHN
+210 VMITASHN
-218 DKRFNGIKIISKSS
+218 DKRFNGIKVFTKF
-232 GPPNQKEKKKIN
+232 GGQPTYKEKNQIVHAIGN
-244 NNIIISQ
+244 NY
-251 KNLGAAYNFFK
+251 KRNL
-262 TESGINN
+262 E
-269 SMLTKHSSIKK
+269 L
-280 KSNLI
+280 
-285 KISNQKITDE
+285 ISNFLKTREQEKHKLHSNH
-295 FIRYIIKFI
+295 IRINSEEISTKYIEYLFNFI
-304 SNQSTIRRNIKNL
+304 SDIPIVKKNSKKL
-317 KIGFSAIHGTGYKP
+317 KIGFCSINGTGYKP
-331 ASKLF
+331 ASKLL
-336 KKLGIRKPMFISSMI
+336 KKLGISPLYIHSMI
-351 KPDSLFPL
+351 RPDPL
-359 FETDQILEP
+359 FSSFKSNQTLEP
-368 GHDIVY
+368 SNSIVY
-374 EKIIDEFIKEY
+374 QKIISEFVKEY
-385 GKKQLENL
+385 GKKKLETL
-393 DALLFT
+393 DAILFT

-486 FPELTNL
+486 FSELTNL

-498 KKNLVNIGIFEESNG
+498 KKNLVNIGKFEESNG
-513 FTIAGNPNFKSNILS
+513 FTIAGNPNFKPNILS

-543 ELLAYAKS
+543 ELLVYAKS

-622 LSISKVKKYPIAKN
+622 LSISKVKKYPIVKN

>member
-1 MAKNHQTSESFQRSD
+1 MVKKYEMFEPFQRNYI
-16 MEKKLNEFMTK
+16 EKKIIKFLTE
-27 KFSKIDSISKTN
+27 KFSNFHYISNNNKK
-39 QRKYIKTISRNTVD
+39 KYIKSLSIDTASNIEKWLSCDIPMGFRNT
-53 NIERWLSLKIP
+53 I
-64 TELRNSIFDYIKNE
+64 LRSMKNNE
-78 NWHEILESFNDEI
+78 WYEILESFNNEI
-91 SYDTSHIRAKM
+91 FYGTSSIRAKM
-102 TSSLSSRHILSDLQ
+102 VCSLESNQTLKDLKKLSS
-116 KLSTSSFPDNVI
+116 SSFCDDVL
-128 QGTSTFN
+128 QGTNTFN
-135 QITLLGIAVGIA
+135 PVTLLIFAIGLA
-147 NHAKKSGYKIIVIG
+147 NYSKKSRYKRIVIG
-161 FDNRVQS
+161 YDNRIQS
-168 KLFAT
+168 KSFAT
-173 IVSDLFLSYGF
+173 MLCDFFLTFGFRTYLFDHM
-184 KTNIF
+184 
-189 NNLCSTPE
+189 CSSPE
-197 LAFSVKKLNADLG
+197 LVFSIKKLGADLG
-210 IMITASHN
+210 VMITASHN
-218 DKRFNGIKIISKSS
+218 DKRFNGIKVFTKF
-232 GPPNQKEKKKIN
+232 GGQPTYKEKNQIVHAIGN
-244 NNIIISQ
+244 NY
-251 KNLGAAYNFFK
+251 KRNL
-262 TESGINN
+262 E
-269 SMLTKHSSIKK
+269 L
-280 KSNLI
+280 
-285 KISNQKITDE
+285 ISNFLKTREQEKHKLHSNH
-295 FIRYIIKFI
+295 IRINSEEISTKYIEYLFNFI
-304 SNQSTIRRNIKNL
+304 SDIPIVKKNSKKL
-317 KIGFSAIHGTGYKP
+317 KIGFCSINGTGYKP
-331 ASKLF
+331 ASKLL
-336 KKLGIRKPMFISSMI
+336 KKLGISPLYIHSMI
-351 KPDSLFPL
+351 RPDPL
-359 FETDQILEP
+359 FSSFKSNQTLEP
-368 GHDIVY
+368 SNSIVY
-374 EKIIDEFIKEY
+374 QKIISEFVKEY
-385 GKKQLENL
+385 GKKKLETL
-393 DALLFT
+393 DAILFT

-486 FPELTNL
+486 FSELTNL

-543 ELLAYAKS
+543 ELLVYAKS

-622 LSISKVKKYPIAKN
+622 LSISKVKKYPIVKN

>member
-1 MAKNHQTSESFQRSD
+1 MFEPFQRNYI
-16 MEKKLNEFMTK
+16 EKKIIKFLTE
-27 KFSKIDSISKTN
+27 KFSNFHYISNNNKK
-39 QRKYIKTISRNTVD
+39 KYIKSLSIDTASNIEKWLSCDIPMGFRNT
-53 NIERWLSLKIP
+53 I
-64 TELRNSIFDYIKNE
+64 LRSMKNNE
-78 NWHEILESFNDEI
+78 WYEILESFNNEI
-91 SYDTSHIRAKM
+91 FYGTSSIRAKM
-102 TSSLSSRHILSDLQ
+102 VCSLESNQTLKDLKKLSS
-116 KLSTSSFPDNVI
+116 SSFCDDVL
-128 QGTSTFN
+128 QGTNTFN
-135 QITLLGIAVGIA
+135 PVTLLIFAIGLA
-147 NHAKKSGYKIIVIG
+147 NHSKKSRYKRIVIG
-161 FDNRVQS
+161 YDNRIQS
-168 KLFAT
+168 KSFAT
-173 IVSDLFLSYGF
+173 MLCDFFLTFGFRTYLFDHM
-184 KTNIF
+184 
-189 NNLCSTPE
+189 CSSPE
-197 LAFSVKKLNADLG
+197 LVFSIKKLGADLG
-210 IMITASHN
+210 VMITASHN
-218 DKRFNGIKIISKSS
+218 DKRFNGIKVFTKF
-232 GPPNQKEKKKIN
+232 GGQPTYKEKNQIVHAIGN
-244 NNIIISQ
+244 NY
-251 KNLGAAYNFFK
+251 KRNL
-262 TESGINN
+262 E
-269 SMLTKHSSIKK
+269 L
-280 KSNLI
+280 
-285 KISNQKITDE
+285 ISNFLKTREQEEHKLHSNH
-295 FIRYIIKFI
+295 IRINSEEISTKYIEYLFNFI
-304 SNQSTIRRNIKNL
+304 SDIPIVKKNSKKL
-317 KIGFSAIHGTGYKP
+317 KIGFCSINGTGYKP
-331 ASKLF
+331 ASKLL
-336 KKLGIRKPMFISSMI
+336 KKLGISPLYIHSMI
-351 KPDSLFPL
+351 RPDPL
-359 FETDQILEP
+359 FSSFKSNQTLEP
-368 GHDIVY
+368 SNSIVY
-374 EKIIDEFIKEY
+374 QKIISEFVKEY
-385 GKKQLENL
+385 GKKKLETL
-393 DALLFT
+393 DAILFT

-486 FPELTNL
+486 FSELTNL

-498 KKNLVNIGIFEESNG
+498 KKNLVNIGKFEESNG

-543 ELLAYAKS
+543 ELLVYAKS

-622 LSISKVKKYPIAKN
+622 LSISKVKKYPIVKN

>member
-1 MAKNHQTSESFQRSD
+1 MVKKYEMFEPFQRNYI
-16 MEKKLNEFMTK
+16 EKKIIKFLTE
-27 KFSKIDSISKTN
+27 KFSNFHYISNNNKK
-39 QRKYIKTISRNTVD
+39 KYIKSLSIDTASNIEKWLSCDIPMGFRNT
-53 NIERWLSLKIP
+53 I
-64 TELRNSIFDYIKNE
+64 LRSMKNNE
-78 NWHEILESFNDEI
+78 WYEILESFNNEI
-91 SYDTSHIRAKM
+91 FYGTSSIRAKM
-102 TSSLSSRHILSDLQ
+102 VCSLESNQTLKDLKKLSS
-116 KLSTSSFPDNVI
+116 SSFCDDVL
-128 QGTSTFN
+128 QGTNTFN
-135 QITLLGIAVGIA
+135 PVTLLIFAIGLA
-147 NHAKKSGYKIIVIG
+147 NHSKKSRYKRIVIG
-161 FDNRVQS
+161 YDNRIQS
-168 KLFAT
+168 KSFAT
-173 IVSDLFLSYGF
+173 MLCDFFLTFGFRTYLFDHM
-184 KTNIF
+184 
-189 NNLCSTPE
+189 CSSPE
-197 LAFSVKKLNADLG
+197 LVFSIKKLGADLG
-210 IMITASHN
+210 VMITASHN
-218 DKRFNGIKIISKSS
+218 DKRFNGIKVFTKF
-232 GPPNQKEKKKIN
+232 GGQPTYKEKNQIVRAIGN
-244 NNIIISQ
+244 NY
-251 KNLGAAYNFFK
+251 KRNL
-262 TESGINN
+262 E
-269 SMLTKHSSIKK
+269 L
-280 KSNLI
+280 
-285 KISNQKITDE
+285 ISNFLKTREQEKHKLHSNH
-295 FIRYIIKFI
+295 IRINSEEISTKYIEYLFNFI
-304 SNQSTIRRNIKNL
+304 SDIPIVKKNSKKL
-317 KIGFSAIHGTGYKP
+317 KIGFCSINGTGYKP
-331 ASKLF
+331 ASKLL
-336 KKLGIRKPMFISSMI
+336 KKLGISPLYIHSMI
-351 KPDSLFPL
+351 RPDPL
-359 FETDQILEP
+359 FSSFKSNQTLEP
-368 GHDIVY
+368 SNSIVY
-374 EKIIDEFIKEY
+374 QKIISEFVKEY
-385 GKKQLENL
+385 GKKKLETL
-393 DALLFT
+393 DAILFT

-429 ELWTVVIWFYLQN
+429 ELWTAVIWFYLQN
-442 LFTKHNLSLNT
+442 LFTKHNLSFNT

-486 FPELTNL
+486 FSELTNL

-498 KKNLVNIGIFEESNG
+498 KKNLVNIGKFEESNG

-543 ELLAYAKS
+543 ELLVYAKS

-622 LSISKVKKYPIAKN
+622 LSISKVKKYPIVKN

>member
-1 MAKNHQTSESFQRSD
+1 MVKKYEMFEPFQRNYI
-16 MEKKLNEFMTK
+16 EKKIIKFLTE
-27 KFSKIDSISKTN
+27 KFSNFHYISNNNKK
-39 QRKYIKTISRNTVD
+39 KYIKSLSIDTASNIEKWLSCDIPMGFRNT
-53 NIERWLSLKIP
+53 I
-64 TELRNSIFDYIKNE
+64 LRSMKNNE
-78 NWHEILESFNDEI
+78 WYEILESFNNEI
-91 SYDTSHIRAKM
+91 FYGASSIRAKM
-102 TSSLSSRHILSDLQ
+102 VCSLESNRTLKDLKKLSS
-116 KLSTSSFPDNVI
+116 SSFCDDVL
-128 QGTSTFN
+128 QGTNTFN
-135 QITLLGIAVGIA
+135 PVTLLIFAIGLA
-147 NHAKKSGYKIIVIG
+147 NYSKKSRYKRIVIG
-161 FDNRVQS
+161 YDNRIQS
-168 KLFAT
+168 KSFAT
-173 IVSDLFLSYGF
+173 MLCDFFLTFGFRTYLFDHM
-184 KTNIF
+184 
-189 NNLCSTPE
+189 CSSPE
-197 LAFSVKKLNADLG
+197 LVFSIKKLGADLG
-210 IMITASHN
+210 VMITASHN
-218 DKRFNGIKIISKSS
+218 DKRFNGIKVFTKF
-232 GPPNQKEKKKIN
+232 GGQPTYKEKNQIVRAIGN
-244 NNIIISQ
+244 NY
-251 KNLGAAYNFFK
+251 KRNL
-262 TESGINN
+262 E
-269 SMLTKHSSIKK
+269 L
-280 KSNLI
+280 
-285 KISNQKITDE
+285 ISNFLKTREQEKHKLHSNH
-295 FIRYIIKFI
+295 IRINSEEISTKYIEYLFNFI
-304 SNQSTIRRNIKNL
+304 SDIPIVKKNSKKL
-317 KIGFSAIHGTGYKP
+317 KIGFCSINGTGYKP

-336 KKLGIRKPMFISSMI
+336 KKLGISPLYIHSMI
-351 KPDSLFPL
+351 RPDPL
-359 FETDQILEP
+359 FSSFKSNQILEP
-368 GHDIVY
+368 SNSIVY
-374 EKIIDEFIKEY
+374 QKIISEFVKEY
-385 GKKQLENL
+385 GKKKLETL
-393 DALLFT
+393 DAILFT

-486 FPELTNL
+486 FSELTNL

-543 ELLAYAKS
+543 ELLVYAKS

-622 LSISKVKKYPIAKN
+622 LSISKVKKYPIVKN

>member
-1 MAKNHQTSESFQRSD
+1 MVKKYEMFEPFQRNYI
-16 MEKKLNEFMTK
+16 EKKIIEFLTE
-27 KFSKIDSISKTN
+27 KFSNFHYISNNNKK
-39 QRKYIKTISRNTVD
+39 KYIKSLSIDTASNIEKWLSCDIPMGFRNT
-53 NIERWLSLKIP
+53 I
-64 TELRNSIFDYIKNE
+64 LRSMKNNE
-78 NWHEILESFNDEI
+78 WYEILESFNNEI
-91 SYDTSHIRAKM
+91 FYGTSSIRAKM
-102 TSSLSSRHILSDLQ
+102 VCSLESNQTLKDLKKLSS
-116 KLSTSSFPDNVI
+116 SSFCDDVL
-128 QGTSTFN
+128 QGTNTFN
-135 QITLLGIAVGIA
+135 PVTLLIFAIGLA
-147 NHAKKSGYKIIVIG
+147 NHSKKSRYKRIVIG
-161 FDNRVQS
+161 YDNRIQS
-168 KLFAT
+168 KSFAT
-173 IVSDLFLSYGF
+173 MLCDFFLTFGFRTYLFDHM
-184 KTNIF
+184 
-189 NNLCSTPE
+189 CSSPE
-197 LAFSVKKLNADLG
+197 LVFSIKKLGADLG
-210 IMITASHN
+210 VMITASHN
-218 DKRFNGIKIISKSS
+218 DKRFNGIKVFTKF
-232 GPPNQKEKKKIN
+232 GGQPTYKEKNQIVHAIGN
-244 NNIIISQ
+244 NY
-251 KNLGAAYNFFK
+251 KRNL
-262 TESGINN
+262 E
-269 SMLTKHSSIKK
+269 L
-280 KSNLI
+280 
-285 KISNQKITDE
+285 ISNFLKTREQEKHKLHSNH
-295 FIRYIIKFI
+295 IRINSEEISTKYIEYLFNFI
-304 SNQSTIRRNIKNL
+304 SDIPIVKKNSKKL
-317 KIGFSAIHGTGYKP
+317 KIGFCSINGTGYKP
-331 ASKLF
+331 ASKLL
-336 KKLGIRKPMFISSMI
+336 KKLGISPLYIHSMI
-351 KPDSLFPL
+351 RPDPL
-359 FETDQILEP
+359 FSSFKSNQTLEP
-368 GHDIVY
+368 SNSIVY
-374 EKIIDEFIKEY
+374 QKIISEFVKEY
-385 GKKQLENL
+385 GKKKLETL
-393 DALLFT
+393 DAILFT

-543 ELLAYAKS
+543 ELLVYAKS

-622 LSISKVKKYPIAKN
+622 LSISKVKKYPIVKN

>member
-1 MAKNHQTSESFQRSD
+1 MVKKYEVFEPFQRNYV
-16 MEKKLNEFMTK
+16 EKKMIEFLTK
-27 KFSKIDSISKTN
+27 KFSNFHYISNNNKK
-39 QRKYIKTISRNTVD
+39 KYIKSLSIDTASNIEKWLSCDIPMGFRNT
-53 NIERWLSLKIP
+53 I
-64 TELRNSIFDYIKNE
+64 LRSMKNNE
-78 NWHEILESFNDEI
+78 WYEILESFNNEI
-91 SYDTSHIRAKM
+91 FYGTSSIRAKM
-102 TSSLSSRHILSDLQ
+102 VCSLESNQTLKDLKKLSS
-116 KLSTSSFPDNVI
+116 SSFCDDVL
-128 QGTSTFN
+128 QGTNTFN
-135 QITLLGIAVGIA
+135 PVTLLIFAIGLA
-147 NHAKKSGYKIIVIG
+147 NHSKKSRYKRIVIG
-161 FDNRVQS
+161 YDNRIQS
-168 KLFAT
+168 KSFAT
-173 IVSDLFLSYGF
+173 MLCDFFLTFGFRTYLFDHM
-184 KTNIF
+184 
-189 NNLCSTPE
+189 CSSPE
-197 LAFSVKKLNADLG
+197 LVFSIKKLGADLG
-210 IMITASHN
+210 VMITASHN
-218 DKRFNGIKIISKSS
+218 DKRFNGIKVFTKF
-232 GPPNQKEKKKIN
+232 GGQPTYKEKNQIVHAIGN
-244 NNIIISQ
+244 NY
-251 KNLGAAYNFFK
+251 KRNL
-262 TESGINN
+262 E
-269 SMLTKHSSIKK
+269 L
-280 KSNLI
+280 
-285 KISNQKITDE
+285 ISNFLKTREQEKHKLHSNH
-295 FIRYIIKFI
+295 IRINSEEISTKYIEYLFNFI
-304 SNQSTIRRNIKNL
+304 SDIPIVKKNSKKL
-317 KIGFSAIHGTGYKP
+317 KIGFCSINGTGYKP
-331 ASKLF
+331 ASKLL
-336 KKLGIRKPMFISSMI
+336 KKLGISPLYIHSMI
-351 KPDSLFPL
+351 RPDPL
-359 FETDQILEP
+359 FSSFKSNQTLEP
-368 GHDIVY
+368 SNSIVY
-374 EKIIDEFIKEY
+374 QKIISEFVKEY
-385 GKKQLENL
+385 GKKKLETL
-393 DALLFT
+393 DAILFT

-486 FPELTNL
+486 FSELTNL

-498 KKNLVNIGIFEESNG
+498 KKNLVNIGKFEESNG

-622 LSISKVKKYPIAKN
+622 LSISKVKKYPIVKN

>member
-1 MAKNHQTSESFQRSD
+1 MFEPFQRNYI
-16 MEKKLNEFMTK
+16 EKKIIEFLTE
-27 KFSKIDSISKTN
+27 KFSNFHYISNNNKK
-39 QRKYIKTISRNTVD
+39 KYIKSLSIDTASNIEKWLSCDIPMGFRNT
-53 NIERWLSLKIP
+53 I
-64 TELRNSIFDYIKNE
+64 LRSMKNNE
-78 NWHEILESFNDEI
+78 WYEILESFNNEI
-91 SYDTSHIRAKM
+91 FYGTSSIRAKM
-102 TSSLSSRHILSDLQ
+102 VCSLESNQTLKDLKKLSS
-116 KLSTSSFPDNVI
+116 SSFCDDVL
-128 QGTSTFN
+128 QGTNTFN
-135 QITLLGIAVGIA
+135 PVTLLIFAIGLA
-147 NHAKKSGYKIIVIG
+147 NHSKKSRYKRIVIG
-161 FDNRVQS
+161 YDNRIQS
-168 KLFAT
+168 KSFAT
-173 IVSDLFLSYGF
+173 MLCDFFLTFGFRTYLFDHM
-184 KTNIF
+184 
-189 NNLCSTPE
+189 CSSPE
-197 LAFSVKKLNADLG
+197 LVFSIKKLGADLG
-210 IMITASHN
+210 VMITASHN
-218 DKRFNGIKIISKSS
+218 DKRFNGIKVFTKF
-232 GPPNQKEKKKIN
+232 GGQPTYKEKNQIVHAIGN
-244 NNIIISQ
+244 NY
-251 KNLGAAYNFFK
+251 KRNL
-262 TESGINN
+262 E
-269 SMLTKHSSIKK
+269 L
-280 KSNLI
+280 
-285 KISNQKITDE
+285 ISNFLKTREQEKHKLHSNH
-295 FIRYIIKFI
+295 IRINSEEISTKYIEYLFNFI
-304 SNQSTIRRNIKNL
+304 SDIPIVKKNSKKL
-317 KIGFSAIHGTGYKP
+317 KIGFCSINGTGYKP
-331 ASKLF
+331 ASKLL
-336 KKLGIRKPMFISSMI
+336 KKLGISPLYIHSMI
-351 KPDSLFPL
+351 RPDPL
-359 FETDQILEP
+359 FSSFKSNQTLEP
-368 GHDIVY
+368 SNSIVY
-374 EKIIDEFIKEY
+374 QKIISEFVKEY
-385 GKKQLENL
+385 GKKKLETL
-393 DALLFT
+393 DAILFT

-486 FPELTNL
+486 FSELTNL

-498 KKNLVNIGIFEESNG
+498 KKNLVNIGKFEESNG

-622 LSISKVKKYPIAKN
+622 LSISKVKKYPIVKN

>member
-1 MAKNHQTSESFQRSD
+1 MVKKYEMFEPFQRNYI
-16 MEKKLNEFMTK
+16 EKKIIKFLTE
-27 KFSKIDSISKTN
+27 KFSNFHYISNNNKK
-39 QRKYIKTISRNTVD
+39 KYIKSLSIDTASNIEKWLSCDIPMGFRNT
-53 NIERWLSLKIP
+53 I
-64 TELRNSIFDYIKNE
+64 LRSMKNNE
-78 NWHEILESFNDEI
+78 WYEILESFNNEI
-91 SYDTSHIRAKM
+91 FYGTSSIRAKM
-102 TSSLSSRHILSDLQ
+102 VCSLESNQTLKDLKKLSS
-116 KLSTSSFPDNVI
+116 SSFCDDVL
-128 QGTSTFN
+128 QGTNTFN
-135 QITLLGIAVGIA
+135 PVTLLIFAIGLA
-147 NHAKKSGYKIIVIG
+147 NHSKKSRYKRIVIG
-161 FDNRVQS
+161 YDNRIQS
-168 KLFAT
+168 KSFAT
-173 IVSDLFLSYGF
+173 MLCDFFLTFGFRTYLFDHM
-184 KTNIF
+184 
-189 NNLCSTPE
+189 CSSPE
-197 LAFSVKKLNADLG
+197 LVFSIKKLGADLG
-210 IMITASHN
+210 VMITASHN
-218 DKRFNGIKIISKSS
+218 DKRFNGIKVFTKF
-232 GPPNQKEKKKIN
+232 GGQPTYKEKNQIVHAIGN
-244 NNIIISQ
+244 NY
-251 KNLGAAYNFFK
+251 KRNL
-262 TESGINN
+262 E
-269 SMLTKHSSIKK
+269 L
-280 KSNLI
+280 
-285 KISNQKITDE
+285 ISNFLKTREQEKHKLHSNH
-295 FIRYIIKFI
+295 IRINSEEISTKYIEYLFNFI
-304 SNQSTIRRNIKNL
+304 SDIPIVKKNSKKL
-317 KIGFSAIHGTGYKP
+317 KIGFCSINGTGYKP
-331 ASKLF
+331 ASKLL
-336 KKLGIRKPMFISSMI
+336 KKLGISPLYIHSMI
-351 KPDSLFPL
+351 RPDPL
-359 FETDQILEP
+359 FSSFKSNQILEP
-368 GHDIVY
+368 SNSIVY
-374 EKIIDEFIKEY
+374 QKIISEFVKEY
-385 GKKQLENL
+385 GKKKLETL
-393 DALLFT
+393 DAILFT

-486 FPELTNL
+486 FSELTNL

-498 KKNLVNIGIFEESNG
+498 KKNLVNIGKFEESNG

-543 ELLAYAKS
+543 ELLVYAKS

-622 LSISKVKKYPIAKN
+622 LSISKVKKYPIVKN

>member
-1 MAKNHQTSESFQRSD
+1 MVKKYEMFEPFQRNYI
-16 MEKKLNEFMTK
+16 EKKIIKFLTE
-27 KFSKIDSISKTN
+27 KFSNFHYISNNNKK
-39 QRKYIKTISRNTVD
+39 KYIKSLSIDTASNIEKWLSCDIPMGFRNT
-53 NIERWLSLKIP
+53 I
-64 TELRNSIFDYIKNE
+64 LRSMKNNE
-78 NWHEILESFNDEI
+78 WYEILESFNNEI
-91 SYDTSHIRAKM
+91 FYGTSSIRAKM
-102 TSSLSSRHILSDLQ
+102 VCSLESNQTLKDLKKLSS
-116 KLSTSSFPDNVI
+116 SSFCDDVL
-128 QGTSTFN
+128 QGTNTFN
-135 QITLLGIAVGIA
+135 PVTLLIFAIGLA
-147 NHAKKSGYKIIVIG
+147 NHSKKSRYKRIVIG
-161 FDNRVQS
+161 YDNRIQS
-168 KLFAT
+168 KSFAT
-173 IVSDLFLSYGF
+173 MLCDFFLTFGFRTYLFDHM
-184 KTNIF
+184 
-189 NNLCSTPE
+189 CSSPE
-197 LAFSVKKLNADLG
+197 LVFSIKKLGADLG
-210 IMITASHN
+210 VMITASHN
-218 DKRFNGIKIISKSS
+218 DKRFNGIKVFTKF
-232 GPPNQKEKKKIN
+232 GGQPTYKEKNQIVRAIGN
-244 NNIIISQ
+244 NY
-251 KNLGAAYNFFK
+251 KRNL
-262 TESGINN
+262 E
-269 SMLTKHSSIKK
+269 L
-280 KSNLI
+280 
-285 KISNQKITDE
+285 ISNFLKTREQEKHKLHSNH
-295 FIRYIIKFI
+295 IRINSEEISTKYIEYLFNFI
-304 SNQSTIRRNIKNL
+304 SDIPIVKKNSKKL
-317 KIGFSAIHGTGYKP
+317 KIGFCSINGTGYKP
-331 ASKLF
+331 ASKLL
-336 KKLGIRKPMFISSMI
+336 KKLGISPLYIHSMI
-351 KPDSLFPL
+351 RPDPL
-359 FETDQILEP
+359 FSSFKSNQTLEP
-368 GHDIVY
+368 SNSIVY
-374 EKIIDEFIKEY
+374 QKIISEFVKEY
-385 GKKQLENL
+385 GKKKLETL
-393 DALLFT
+393 DAILFT

-486 FPELTNL
+486 FSELTNL

-498 KKNLVNIGIFEESNG
+498 KKNLVNIGKFEESNG

-543 ELLAYAKS
+543 ELLVYAKS

-622 LSISKVKKYPIAKN
+622 LSISKVKKYPIVKN

>member
-1 MAKNHQTSESFQRSD
+1 MVKKYEMFEPFQRNYI
-16 MEKKLNEFMTK
+16 EKKIIKFLTE
-27 KFSKIDSISKTN
+27 KFSNFHYISNNNKK
-39 QRKYIKTISRNTVD
+39 KYIKSLSIDTASNIEKWLSCDIPMGFRNT
-53 NIERWLSLKIP
+53 I
-64 TELRNSIFDYIKNE
+64 LRSMKNNE
-78 NWHEILESFNDEI
+78 WYEILESFNNEI
-91 SYDTSHIRAKM
+91 FYGTSSIRAKM
-102 TSSLSSRHILSDLQ
+102 VCSLESNQILKDLKKLSS
-116 KLSTSSFPDNVI
+116 SSFCDDVL
-128 QGTSTFN
+128 QGTNTFN
-135 QITLLGIAVGIA
+135 PVTLLIFAIGLA
-147 NHAKKSGYKIIVIG
+147 NHSKKSRYKRIVIG
-161 FDNRVQS
+161 YDNRIQS
-168 KLFAT
+168 KSFAT
-173 IVSDLFLSYGF
+173 MLCDFFLTFGFRTYLFDHM
-184 KTNIF
+184 
-189 NNLCSTPE
+189 CSSPE
-197 LAFSVKKLNADLG
+197 LVFSIKKLGADLG
-210 IMITASHN
+210 VMITASHN
-218 DKRFNGIKIISKSS
+218 DKRFNGIKVFTKF
-232 GPPNQKEKKKIN
+232 GGQPTYKEKNQIVHAIGN
-244 NNIIISQ
+244 NY
-251 KNLGAAYNFFK
+251 KRNL
-262 TESGINN
+262 E
-269 SMLTKHSSIKK
+269 L
-280 KSNLI
+280 
-285 KISNQKITDE
+285 ISNFLKTREQEKHKLHSNH
-295 FIRYIIKFI
+295 IRINSEEISTKYIEYLFNFI
-304 SNQSTIRRNIKNL
+304 SDIPIVKKNSKKL
-317 KIGFSAIHGTGYKP
+317 KIGFCSINGTGYKP
-331 ASKLF
+331 ASKLL
-336 KKLGIRKPMFISSMI
+336 KKLGISPLYIHSMI
-351 KPDSLFPL
+351 RPDPL
-359 FETDQILEP
+359 FSSFKSNQTLEP
-368 GHDIVY
+368 SNSIVY
-374 EKIIDEFIKEY
+374 QKIISEFVKEY
-385 GKKQLENL
+385 GKKKLETL
-393 DALLFT
+393 DAILFT

-486 FPELTNL
+486 FSELTNL

-498 KKNLVNIGIFEESNG
+498 KKNLVNIGKFEESNG

-543 ELLAYAKS
+543 ELLVYAKS

-622 LSISKVKKYPIAKN
+622 LSISKVKKYPIVKN

>member
-1 MAKNHQTSESFQRSD
+1 MVKKYEMFEPFQRNYI
-16 MEKKLNEFMTK
+16 EKKIIKFLTE
-27 KFSKIDSISKTN
+27 KFSNFHYISNNNKK
-39 QRKYIKTISRNTVD
+39 KYIKSLSIDTASNIEKWLSCDIPMGFRNT
-53 NIERWLSLKIP
+53 I
-64 TELRNSIFDYIKNE
+64 LRSMKNNE
-78 NWHEILESFNDEI
+78 WYEILESFNNEI
-91 SYDTSHIRAKM
+91 FYGTSSIRAKM
-102 TSSLSSRHILSDLQ
+102 VCSLESNQTLKDLKKLSS
-116 KLSTSSFPDNVI
+116 SSFCDDVL
-128 QGTSTFN
+128 QGTNTFN
-135 QITLLGIAVGIA
+135 PVTLLIFAIGLA
-147 NHAKKSGYKIIVIG
+147 NYSKKSRYKRIVIG
-161 FDNRVQS
+161 YDNRIQS
-168 KLFAT
+168 KSFAT
-173 IVSDLFLSYGF
+173 MLCDFFLTFGFRTYLFDHM
-184 KTNIF
+184 
-189 NNLCSTPE
+189 CSSPE
-197 LAFSVKKLNADLG
+197 LVFSIKKLGADLG
-210 IMITASHN
+210 VMITASHN
-218 DKRFNGIKIISKSS
+218 DKRFNGIKVFTKF
-232 GPPNQKEKKKIN
+232 GGQPTYKEKNQIVRAIGN
-244 NNIIISQ
+244 NY
-251 KNLGAAYNFFK
+251 KRNL
-262 TESGINN
+262 E
-269 SMLTKHSSIKK
+269 L
-280 KSNLI
+280 
-285 KISNQKITDE
+285 ISNFLKTREQEKHKLHSNH
-295 FIRYIIKFI
+295 IRINSEEISTKYIEYLFNFI
-304 SNQSTIRRNIKNL
+304 SDIPIVKKNSKKL
-317 KIGFSAIHGTGYKP
+317 KIGFCSINGTGYKP
-331 ASKLF
+331 ASKLL
-336 KKLGIRKPMFISSMI
+336 KKLGISPLYIHSMI
-351 KPDSLFPL
+351 RPDPL
-359 FETDQILEP
+359 FSSFKSNQTLEP
-368 GHDIVY
+368 SNSIVY
-374 EKIIDEFIKEY
+374 QKIISEFVKEY
-385 GKKQLENL
+385 GKKKLETL
-393 DALLFT
+393 DAILFT

-486 FPELTNL
+486 FSELTNL

-498 KKNLVNIGIFEESNG
+498 KKNLVNIGKFEESNG

-543 ELLAYAKS
+543 ELLVYAKS

-622 LSISKVKKYPIAKN
+622 LSISKVKKYPIVKN

>member
-1 MAKNHQTSESFQRSD
+1 MVKKYEMFEPFQRNYI
-16 MEKKLNEFMTK
+16 EKKIIEFLTE
-27 KFSKIDSISKTN
+27 KFSNFHYISNNNKK
-39 QRKYIKTISRNTVD
+39 KYIKSLSIDTASNIEKWLSCDIPMEFRNT
-53 NIERWLSLKIP
+53 I
-64 TELRNSIFDYIKNE
+64 LRSMKNNE
-78 NWHEILESFNDEI
+78 WYEILESFNNEI
-91 SYDTSHIRAKM
+91 FYGASSIRAKM
-102 TSSLSSRHILSDLQ
+102 VCSLESNRTLKDLKKLSS
-116 KLSTSSFPDNVI
+116 SSFCDDVL
-128 QGTSTFN
+128 QGTNTFN
-135 QITLLGIAVGIA
+135 PVTLLIFAIGLA
-147 NHAKKSGYKIIVIG
+147 NYSKKSRYKRIVIG
-161 FDNRVQS
+161 YDNRIQS
-168 KLFAT
+168 KSFAT
-173 IVSDLFLSYGF
+173 MLCDFFLTFGFRTYLFDHM
-184 KTNIF
+184 
-189 NNLCSTPE
+189 CSSPE
-197 LAFSVKKLNADLG
+197 LVFSIKKLGADLG
-210 IMITASHN
+210 VMITASHN
-218 DKRFNGIKIISKSS
+218 DKRFNGIKVFTKF
-232 GPPNQKEKKKIN
+232 GGQPTYKEKNQIVRAIGN
-244 NNIIISQ
+244 NY
-251 KNLGAAYNFFK
+251 KRNL
-262 TESGINN
+262 E
-269 SMLTKHSSIKK
+269 L
-280 KSNLI
+280 
-285 KISNQKITDE
+285 ISNFLKTREQEKHKLHSNH
-295 FIRYIIKFI
+295 IRINSEEISTKYIEYLFNFI
-304 SNQSTIRRNIKNL
+304 SDIPIVKKNSKKL
-317 KIGFSAIHGTGYKP
+317 KIGFCSINGTGYKP

-336 KKLGIRKPMFISSMI
+336 KKLGISPLYIHSMI
-351 KPDSLFPL
+351 RPDPL
-359 FETDQILEP
+359 FSSFKSNQTLEP
-368 GHDIVY
+368 SNSIVY
-374 EKIIDEFIKEY
+374 QKIISEFVKEY
-385 GKKQLENL
+385 GKKKLETL
-393 DALLFT
+393 DAILFT

-543 ELLAYAKS
+543 ELLVYAKS

-622 LSISKVKKYPIAKN
+622 LSISKVKKYPIVKN

>member
-1 MAKNHQTSESFQRSD
+1 MVKKYEMFEPFQRNYI
-16 MEKKLNEFMTK
+16 EKKIIKFLTE
-27 KFSKIDSISKTN
+27 KFSNFHYISNNNKK
-39 QRKYIKTISRNTVD
+39 KYIKSLSIDTASNIEKWLSCDIPMGFRNT
-53 NIERWLSLKIP
+53 I
-64 TELRNSIFDYIKNE
+64 LRSMKNNE
-78 NWHEILESFNDEI
+78 WYEILESFNNEI
-91 SYDTSHIRAKM
+91 FYGTSSIRAKM
-102 TSSLSSRHILSDLQ
+102 VCSLESNRTLKDLKKLSS
-116 KLSTSSFPDNVI
+116 SSFCDDVL
-128 QGTSTFN
+128 QGTNTFN
-135 QITLLGIAVGIA
+135 PVTLLIFAIGLA
-147 NHAKKSGYKIIVIG
+147 NYSKKSRYKRIVIG
-161 FDNRVQS
+161 YDNRIQS
-168 KLFAT
+168 KSFAT
-173 IVSDLFLSYGF
+173 MLCDFFLTFGFRTYLFDHM
-184 KTNIF
+184 
-189 NNLCSTPE
+189 CSSPE
-197 LAFSVKKLNADLG
+197 LVFSIKKLGADLG
-210 IMITASHN
+210 VMITASHN
-218 DKRFNGIKIISKSS
+218 DKRFNGIKVFTKF
-232 GPPNQKEKKKIN
+232 GGQPTYKEKNQIVHAIGN
-244 NNIIISQ
+244 NY
-251 KNLGAAYNFFK
+251 KRNL
-262 TESGINN
+262 E
-269 SMLTKHSSIKK
+269 L
-280 KSNLI
+280 
-285 KISNQKITDE
+285 ISNFLKTREQEKHKLHSNH
-295 FIRYIIKFI
+295 IRINSEEISTKYIEYLFNFI
-304 SNQSTIRRNIKNL
+304 SDIPIVKKNSKKL
-317 KIGFSAIHGTGYKP
+317 KIGFCSINGTGYKP
-331 ASKLF
+331 ASKLL
-336 KKLGIRKPMFISSMI
+336 KKLGISPLYIHSMI
-351 KPDSLFPL
+351 RPDPL
-359 FETDQILEP
+359 FSSFKSNQTLEP
-368 GHDIVY
+368 SNSIVY
-374 EKIIDEFIKEY
+374 QKIISEFVKEY
-385 GKKQLENL
+385 GKKKLETL
-393 DALLFT
+393 DAILFT

-498 KKNLVNIGIFEESNG
+498 KKNLVNIGKFEESNG

-543 ELLAYAKS
+543 ELLVYAKS

-622 LSISKVKKYPIAKN
+622 LSISKVKKYPIVKN

>member
-1 MAKNHQTSESFQRSD
+1 MFEPFQRNYI
-16 MEKKLNEFMTK
+16 EKKIIKFLTE
-27 KFSKIDSISKTN
+27 KFSNFHYISNNNKK
-39 QRKYIKTISRNTVD
+39 KYIKSLSIDTASNIEKWLSCDIPMGFRNT
-53 NIERWLSLKIP
+53 I
-64 TELRNSIFDYIKNE
+64 LRSMKNNE
-78 NWHEILESFNDEI
+78 WYEILESFNNEI
-91 SYDTSHIRAKM
+91 FYGTSSIRAKM
-102 TSSLSSRHILSDLQ
+102 VCSLESNQTLKDLKKLSS
-116 KLSTSSFPDNVI
+116 SSFCDDVL
-128 QGTSTFN
+128 QGTNTFN
-135 QITLLGIAVGIA
+135 PVTLLIFAIGLA
-147 NHAKKSGYKIIVIG
+147 NYSKKSRYKRIVIG
-161 FDNRVQS
+161 YDNRIQS
-168 KLFAT
+168 KSFAT
-173 IVSDLFLSYGF
+173 MLCDFFLTFGFRTYLFDHM
-184 KTNIF
+184 
-189 NNLCSTPE
+189 CSSPE
-197 LAFSVKKLNADLG
+197 LVFSIKKLGADLG
-210 IMITASHN
+210 VMITASHN
-218 DKRFNGIKIISKSS
+218 DKRFNGIKVFTKF
-232 GPPNQKEKKKIN
+232 GGQPTYKEKNQIVHAIGN
-244 NNIIISQ
+244 NY
-251 KNLGAAYNFFK
+251 KRNL
-262 TESGINN
+262 E
-269 SMLTKHSSIKK
+269 L
-280 KSNLI
+280 
-285 KISNQKITDE
+285 ISNFLKTREQEKHKLHSNH
-295 FIRYIIKFI
+295 IRINSEEISTKYIEYLFNFI
-304 SNQSTIRRNIKNL
+304 SDIPIVKKNSKKL
-317 KIGFSAIHGTGYKP
+317 KIGFCSINGTGYKP
-331 ASKLF
+331 ASKLL
-336 KKLGIRKPMFISSMI
+336 KKLGISPLYIHSMI
-351 KPDSLFPL
+351 RPDPL
-359 FETDQILEP
+359 FSSFKSNQTLEP
-368 GHDIVY
+368 SNSIVY
-374 EKIIDEFIKEY
+374 QKIISEFVKEY
-385 GKKQLENL
+385 GKKKLETL
-393 DALLFT
+393 DAILFT

-486 FPELTNL
+486 FSELTNL

-498 KKNLVNIGIFEESNG
+498 KKNLVNIGKFEESNG
-513 FTIAGNPNFKSNILS
+513 FTIAGNPNFKPNILS

-543 ELLAYAKS
+543 ELLVYAKS

-622 LSISKVKKYPIAKN
+622 LSISKVKKYPIVKN

>member
-1 MAKNHQTSESFQRSD
+1 MFEPFQRNYI
-16 MEKKLNEFMTK
+16 EKKIIKFLTE
-27 KFSKIDSISKTN
+27 KFSNFHYISNNNKK
-39 QRKYIKTISRNTVD
+39 KYIKSLSIDTASNIEKWLSCDIPMGFRNT
-53 NIERWLSLKIP
+53 I
-64 TELRNSIFDYIKNE
+64 LRSMKNNE
-78 NWHEILESFNDEI
+78 WYEILESFNNEI
-91 SYDTSHIRAKM
+91 FYGTNSIRAKM
-102 TSSLSSRHILSDLQ
+102 VCSLESNQTLKDLKKLSS
-116 KLSTSSFPDNVI
+116 SSFCDDVL
-128 QGTSTFN
+128 QGTNTFN
-135 QITLLGIAVGIA
+135 PVTLLIFAIGLA
-147 NHAKKSGYKIIVIG
+147 NHSKKSRYKRIVIG
-161 FDNRVQS
+161 YDNRIQS
-168 KLFAT
+168 KSFAT
-173 IVSDLFLSYGF
+173 MLCDFFLTFGFRTYLFDHM
-184 KTNIF
+184 
-189 NNLCSTPE
+189 CSSPE
-197 LAFSVKKLNADLG
+197 LVFSIKKLGADLG
-210 IMITASHN
+210 VMITASHN
-218 DKRFNGIKIISKSS
+218 DKRFNGIKVFTKF
-232 GPPNQKEKKKIN
+232 GGQPTYKEKNQIVHAIGN
-244 NNIIISQ
+244 NY
-251 KNLGAAYNFFK
+251 KRNL
-262 TESGINN
+262 E
-269 SMLTKHSSIKK
+269 L
-280 KSNLI
+280 
-285 KISNQKITDE
+285 ISNFLKTREQEKHKLHSNH
-295 FIRYIIKFI
+295 IRINSEEISTKYIEYLFNFI
-304 SNQSTIRRNIKNL
+304 SDIPIVKKNSKKL
-317 KIGFSAIHGTGYKP
+317 KIGFCSINGTGYKP
-331 ASKLF
+331 ASKLL
-336 KKLGIRKPMFISSMI
+336 KKLGISPLYIHSMI
-351 KPDSLFPL
+351 RPDPL
-359 FETDQILEP
+359 FSSFKSNQTLEP
-368 GHDIVY
+368 SNSIVY
-374 EKIIDEFIKEY
+374 QKIISEFVKEY
-385 GKKQLENL
+385 GKKKLETL
-393 DALLFT
+393 DAILFT

-486 FPELTNL
+486 FSELTNL

-543 ELLAYAKS
+543 ELLVYAKS

-622 LSISKVKKYPIAKN
+622 LSISKVKKYPIVKN

>member
-1 MAKNHQTSESFQRSD
+1 M
-16 MEKKLNEFMTK
+16 L
-27 KFSKIDSISKTN
+27 
-39 QRKYIKTISRNTVD
+39 
-53 NIERWLSLKIP
+53 
-64 TELRNSIFDYIKNE
+64 IFAIG
-78 NWHEILESFNDEI
+78 L
-91 SYDTSHIRAKM
+91 
-102 TSSLSSRHILSDLQ
+102 
-116 KLSTSSFPDNVI
+116 
-128 QGTSTFN
+128 
-135 QITLLGIAVGIA
+135 A
-147 NHAKKSGYKIIVIG
+147 NHSKKSRYKRIVIG
-161 FDNRVQS
+161 YDNRIQS
-168 KLFAT
+168 KSFAT
-173 IVSDLFLSYGF
+173 MLCDFFLTFGFRTYLFDHM
-184 KTNIF
+184 
-189 NNLCSTPE
+189 CSSPE
-197 LAFSVKKLNADLG
+197 LVFSIKKLGADLG
-210 IMITASHN
+210 VMITASHN
-218 DKRFNGIKIISKSS
+218 DKRFNGIKVFTKF
-232 GPPNQKEKKKIN
+232 GGQPTYKEKNQIVHAIGN
-244 NNIIISQ
+244 NY
-251 KNLGAAYNFFK
+251 KRNL
-262 TESGINN
+262 E
-269 SMLTKHSSIKK
+269 L
-280 KSNLI
+280 
-285 KISNQKITDE
+285 ISNFLKTREQEKHKLHSNH
-295 FIRYIIKFI
+295 IRINSEEISTKYIEYLFNFI
-304 SNQSTIRRNIKNL
+304 SDIPIVKKNSKKL
-317 KIGFSAIHGTGYKP
+317 KIGFCSINGTGYKP
-331 ASKLF
+331 ASKLL
-336 KKLGIRKPMFISSMI
+336 KKLGISPLYIHSMI
-351 KPDSLFPL
+351 RPDPL
-359 FETDQILEP
+359 FSSFKSNQTLEP
-368 GHDIVY
+368 SNSIVY
-374 EKIIDEFIKEY
+374 QKIISEFVKEY
-385 GKKQLENL
+385 GKKKLETL
-393 DALLFT
+393 DAILFT

-498 KKNLVNIGIFEESNG
+498 KKNLVNIGKFEESNG

-622 LSISKVKKYPIAKN
+622 LSISKVKKYPIVKN

>member
-1 MAKNHQTSESFQRSD
+1 MFEPFQRNYI
-16 MEKKLNEFMTK
+16 EKKIIKFLTE
-27 KFSKIDSISKTN
+27 KFSNFHYISNNNKK
-39 QRKYIKTISRNTVD
+39 KYIKSLSIDTASNIEKWLSCDIPMGFRNT
-53 NIERWLSLKIP
+53 I
-64 TELRNSIFDYIKNE
+64 LRSMKNNE
-78 NWHEILESFNDEI
+78 WYEILESFNNEI
-91 SYDTSHIRAKM
+91 FYGTSSIRAKM
-102 TSSLSSRHILSDLQ
+102 VCSLESNQTLKDLKKLSS
-116 KLSTSSFPDNVI
+116 SSFCDDVL
-128 QGTSTFN
+128 QGTNTFN
-135 QITLLGIAVGIA
+135 PVTLLIFAIGLA
-147 NHAKKSGYKIIVIG
+147 NHSKKSRYKRIVIG
-161 FDNRVQS
+161 YDNRIQS
-168 KLFAT
+168 KSFAT
-173 IVSDLFLSYGF
+173 MLCDFFLTFGFRTYLFDHM
-184 KTNIF
+184 
-189 NNLCSTPE
+189 CSSPE
-197 LAFSVKKLNADLG
+197 LVFSIKKLGADLG
-210 IMITASHN
+210 VMITASHN
-218 DKRFNGIKIISKSS
+218 DKRFNGIKVFTKF
-232 GPPNQKEKKKIN
+232 GGQPTYKEKNQIVHAIGN
-244 NNIIISQ
+244 NY
-251 KNLGAAYNFFK
+251 KRNL
-262 TESGINN
+262 E
-269 SMLTKHSSIKK
+269 L
-280 KSNLI
+280 
-285 KISNQKITDE
+285 ISNFLKTREQEKHKLHSNH
-295 FIRYIIKFI
+295 IRINSEEISTKYIEYLFNFI
-304 SNQSTIRRNIKNL
+304 SDIPIVKKNSKKL
-317 KIGFSAIHGTGYKP
+317 KIGFCSINGTGYKP
-331 ASKLF
+331 ASKLL
-336 KKLGIRKPMFISSMI
+336 KKLGISPLYIHSMI
-351 KPDSLFPL
+351 RPDPL
-359 FETDQILEP
+359 FSSFKSNQILEP
-368 GHDIVY
+368 SNSIVY
-374 EKIIDEFIKEY
+374 QKIISEFVKEY
-385 GKKQLENL
+385 GKKKLETL
-393 DALLFT
+393 DAILFT

-486 FPELTNL
+486 FSELTNL

-498 KKNLVNIGIFEESNG
+498 KKNLVNIGKFEESNG

-543 ELLAYAKS
+543 ELLVYAKS

-622 LSISKVKKYPIAKN
+622 LSISKVKKYPIVKN

>member
-1 MAKNHQTSESFQRSD
+1 MVKKYEVFEPFQRNYV
-16 MEKKLNEFMTK
+16 EKKIIKFLTK
-27 KFSKIDSISKTN
+27 KFSNFHYISNNNKK
-39 QRKYIKTISRNTVD
+39 KYIKSLSIDTASNIEKWLSCDIPMGFRNT
-53 NIERWLSLKIP
+53 I
-64 TELRNSIFDYIKNE
+64 LRSMKNNE
-78 NWHEILESFNDEI
+78 WYEILESFNNEI
-91 SYDTSHIRAKM
+91 FYGTSSIRAKM
-102 TSSLSSRHILSDLQ
+102 VCSLESNQTLKDLKKLSS
-116 KLSTSSFPDNVI
+116 SSFCDDVL
-128 QGTSTFN
+128 QGTNTFN
-135 QITLLGIAVGIA
+135 PVTLLIFAIGLA
-147 NHAKKSGYKIIVIG
+147 NHSKKSRYKRIVIG
-161 FDNRVQS
+161 YDNRIQS
-168 KLFAT
+168 KSFAT
-173 IVSDLFLSYGF
+173 MLCDFFLTFGFRTYLFDHM
-184 KTNIF
+184 
-189 NNLCSTPE
+189 CSSPE
-197 LAFSVKKLNADLG
+197 LVFSIKKLGADLG
-210 IMITASHN
+210 VMITASHN
-218 DKRFNGIKIISKSS
+218 DKRFNGIKVFTKF
-232 GPPNQKEKKKIN
+232 GGQPTYKEKNQIVHAIGN
-244 NNIIISQ
+244 NY
-251 KNLGAAYNFFK
+251 KRNL
-262 TESGINN
+262 E
-269 SMLTKHSSIKK
+269 L
-280 KSNLI
+280 
-285 KISNQKITDE
+285 ISNFLKTREQEKHKLHSNH
-295 FIRYIIKFI
+295 IRINSEEISTKYIEYLFNFI
-304 SNQSTIRRNIKNL
+304 SDIPIVKKNSKKL
-317 KIGFSAIHGTGYKP
+317 KIGFCSINGTGYKP
-331 ASKLF
+331 ASKLL
-336 KKLGIRKPMFISSMI
+336 KKLGISPLYIHSMI
-351 KPDSLFPL
+351 RPDPL
-359 FETDQILEP
+359 FSSFKSNQTLEP
-368 GHDIVY
+368 SNSIVY
-374 EKIIDEFIKEY
+374 QKIISEFVKEY
-385 GKKQLENL
+385 GKKKLETL
-393 DALLFT
+393 DAILFT

-486 FPELTNL
+486 FSELTNL

-498 KKNLVNIGIFEESNG
+498 KKNLVNIGKFEESNG

-543 ELLAYAKS
+543 ELLVYAKS

-622 LSISKVKKYPIAKN
+622 LSISKVKKYPIVKN

>member
-1 MAKNHQTSESFQRSD
+1 MVKKYEMFEPFQRNYI
-16 MEKKLNEFMTK
+16 EKKIIKFLTE
-27 KFSKIDSISKTN
+27 KFSNFHYISNNNKK
-39 QRKYIKTISRNTVD
+39 KYIKSLSIDTASNIEKWLSCDIPMGFRNT
-53 NIERWLSLKIP
+53 I
-64 TELRNSIFDYIKNE
+64 LRSMKNNE
-78 NWHEILESFNDEI
+78 WYEILESFNNEI
-91 SYDTSHIRAKM
+91 FYGTSSIRAKM
-102 TSSLSSRHILSDLQ
+102 VCSLESNQTLKDLKKLSS
-116 KLSTSSFPDNVI
+116 SSFCDDVL
-128 QGTSTFN
+128 QGTNTFN
-135 QITLLGIAVGIA
+135 PVTLLIFAIGLA
-147 NHAKKSGYKIIVIG
+147 NHSKKSRYKRIVIG
-161 FDNRVQS
+161 YDNRIQS
-168 KLFAT
+168 KSFAT
-173 IVSDLFLSYGF
+173 MLCDFFLTFGFRTYLFDHM
-184 KTNIF
+184 
-189 NNLCSTPE
+189 CSSPE
-197 LAFSVKKLNADLG
+197 LVFSIKKLGADLG
-210 IMITASHN
+210 VMITASHN
-218 DKRFNGIKIISKSS
+218 DKRFNGIKVFTKF
-232 GPPNQKEKKKIN
+232 GGQPTYKEKNQIVHAIGN
-244 NNIIISQ
+244 NY
-251 KNLGAAYNFFK
+251 KRNL
-262 TESGINN
+262 E
-269 SMLTKHSSIKK
+269 L
-280 KSNLI
+280 
-285 KISNQKITDE
+285 ISNFLKTREQEKHKLHSNH
-295 FIRYIIKFI
+295 IRINSEEISTKYIEYLFNFI
-304 SNQSTIRRNIKNL
+304 SDIPIVKKNSKKL
-317 KIGFSAIHGTGYKP
+317 KIGFCSINGTGYKP
-331 ASKLF
+331 ASKLL
-336 KKLGIRKPMFISSMI
+336 KKLGISPLYIHSMI
-351 KPDSLFPL
+351 RPDPL
-359 FETDQILEP
+359 FSSFKSNQTLEP
-368 GHDIVY
+368 SNSIVY
-374 EKIIDEFIKEY
+374 QKIISEFVKEY
-385 GKKQLENL
+385 GKKKLETL
-393 DALLFT
+393 DAILFT

-622 LSISKVKKYPIAKN
+622 LSISKVKKYPIVKN
-636 MHNTQNKF
+636 IHNTQNKF

>member
-1 MAKNHQTSESFQRSD
+1 MFEPFQRNYI
-16 MEKKLNEFMTK
+16 EKKIIKFLTE
-27 KFSKIDSISKTN
+27 KFSNFHYISNNNKK
-39 QRKYIKTISRNTVD
+39 KYIKSLSIDTASNIEKWLSCDIPMGFRNT
-53 NIERWLSLKIP
+53 I
-64 TELRNSIFDYIKNE
+64 LRSMKNNE
-78 NWHEILESFNDEI
+78 WYEILESFNNEI
-91 SYDTSHIRAKM
+91 FYGTSSIRAKM
-102 TSSLSSRHILSDLQ
+102 VCSLESNQTLKDLKKLSS
-116 KLSTSSFPDNVI
+116 SSFCDDVL
-128 QGTSTFN
+128 QGTNTFN
-135 QITLLGIAVGIA
+135 PVTLLIFAIGLA
-147 NHAKKSGYKIIVIG
+147 NYSKKSRYKRIVIG
-161 FDNRVQS
+161 YDNRIQS
-168 KLFAT
+168 KSFAT
-173 IVSDLFLSYGF
+173 MLCDFFLTFGFRTYLFDHM
-184 KTNIF
+184 
-189 NNLCSTPE
+189 CSSPE
-197 LAFSVKKLNADLG
+197 LVFSIKKLGADLG
-210 IMITASHN
+210 VMITASHN
-218 DKRFNGIKIISKSS
+218 DKRFNGIKVFTKF
-232 GPPNQKEKKKIN
+232 GGQPTYKEKNQIVRAIGN
-244 NNIIISQ
+244 NY
-251 KNLGAAYNFFK
+251 KRNL
-262 TESGINN
+262 E
-269 SMLTKHSSIKK
+269 L
-280 KSNLI
+280 
-285 KISNQKITDE
+285 ISNFLKTREQEKHKLHSNH
-295 FIRYIIKFI
+295 IRINSEEISTKYIEYLFNFI
-304 SNQSTIRRNIKNL
+304 SDIPIVKKNSKKL
-317 KIGFSAIHGTGYKP
+317 KIGFCSINGTGYKP
-331 ASKLF
+331 ASKLL
-336 KKLGIRKPMFISSMI
+336 KKLGISPLYIHSMI
-351 KPDSLFPL
+351 RPDPL
-359 FETDQILEP
+359 FSSFKSNQTLEP
-368 GHDIVY
+368 SNSIVY
-374 EKIIDEFIKEY
+374 QKIISEFVKEY
-385 GKKQLENL
+385 GKKKLETL
-393 DALLFT
+393 DAILFT

-486 FPELTNL
+486 FSELTNL

-498 KKNLVNIGIFEESNG
+498 KKNLVNIGKFEESNG

-543 ELLAYAKS
+543 ELLVYAKS

-622 LSISKVKKYPIAKN
+622 LSISKVKKYPIVKN